1 MVARLSSFRVLART
15 QSPTAGK
22 SARPVTS
29 WRNFPLTSAMN
40 SPCEES
46 RRNISRFSSATRA
59 TTTSESAG
67 TFANCD
73 AKKSDHP
80 KSCNECNAILLCRS
94 QGLQV
99 QTVKPVLERA
109 QGTGRGAPAISSGRK
124 QPVTQAEFEIKI
136 TVEILAQEKGME
148 THSSRKGINGS
159 HRRLLKG
166 ILWRSNSAPT
176 D

>member
-1 MVARLSSFRVLART
+1 
-15 QSPTAGK
+15 
-22 SARPVTS
+22 
-29 WRNFPLTSAMN
+29 MN
-40 SPCEES
+40 SPCGES

-99 QTVKPVLERA
+99 QTLKPVLERA

-124 QPVTQAEFEIKI
+124 QPKKPTGFRIKI
-136 TVEILAQEKGME
+136 TVKILAQERGTE
-148 THSSRKGINGS
+148 THSSREE
-159 HRRLLKG
+159 L
-166 ILWRSNSAPT
+166 
-176 D
+176 